1 MIAFFLPAL
10 FSCSGDKHEFAS
22 EWTKDATDHWHA
34 CITENHTDVA
44 DKGSHEFDAGTIT
57 KQATE
62 SEEGVKT
69 YTCTVCEYKKNET
82 IAKLPHTHTFDLTT
96 WANDEENH
104 WHPATCGHTDEK
116 NALAAHTWDEGRETT
131 PATEKEEGVKTYT
144 CTVCERTKEE
154 TIPVLPHTHTFD
166 LTTWTKDETGH
177 WHAATCEHT
186 DQKQGFAAHS
196 GTWSTKTAATY
207 GQNEIEQRDCD
218 VCGFHEEKEVSGTA
232 LAPKSRDLSVA
243 AIANITFDGLTHPI
257 DDSLITRTNDEGG
270 LAIEYRLKGTETYSD
285 VAPDEVGT
293 YEYRVTL
300 SGTVEWEEKVA
311 TGEFVI
317 EPLAILLTDTSFEIG
332 YADDEEANLGNI
344 YITED
349 GTDIS
354 TATNGWTDSVSLT
367 VPAKYG
373 NPGRYTIPV
382 SEISLNDDNFML
394 KTGSIE
400 SVSAVRY
407 DTKDLIAGVVYSG
420 YVSSSSTAVVEANI
434 EQGSIAVGDS
444 LYVCEL
450 DKEVTVVKIA
460 LSYNSVNKVTVG
472 DAADVYLRGS
482 SKGEIKQGMVLTKPN
497 TIKAHQSAVVTLKKY
512 TVDEGG
518 TKTPFFTGKTLSL
531 VFSGN
536 TVSASARIALPSGT
550 ETINSGETATNVI
563 LDFSSPTGMWVGRTF
578 LLKDTSIT
586 CGEGTIT
593 AVHDHAFDASSGQCE
608 CGQSNQEAFTFDNG
622 ESSMSHS
629 YYLNESKNFTGV
641 LQGARTS
648 AATYQ
653 FSLLDA
659 TGNAIT
665 EGFKISLYS
674 TLSGSELTLSSTN
687 TYPVAKGGNL
697 PVKVV
702 LKRTG
707 GTDPFIYCTLKIAA

>member
-1 MIAFFLPAL
+1 MKRKSITTALTSTLMIAFFLPAL

-44 DKGSHEFDAGTIT
+44 DKGSHEFDEGTIT

-82 IAKLPHTHTFDLTT
+82 IAKLS
-96 WANDEENH
+96 
-104 WHPATCGHTDEK
+104 
-116 NALAAHTWDEGRETT
+116 
-131 PATEKEEGVKTYT
+131 
-144 CTVCERTKEE
+144 
-154 TIPVLPHTHTFD
+154 HTHTFD

-177 WHAATCEHT
+177 WHAATCEHA

-196 GTWSTKTAATY
+196 GTWSTKTDAAY
-207 GQNEIEQRDCD
+207 RQNKIEQRDCD
-218 VCGFHEEKEVSGTA
+218 VCGFHEEKEISGTA

-243 AIANITFDGLTHPI
+243 AIADITFDGLAHPI

-270 LAIEYRLKGTETYSD
+270 LAIEYRLKGAETYSN

-332 YADDEEANLGNI
+332 YADDEKVILGNI
-344 YITED
+344 YTTKD

-354 TATNGWTDSVSLT
+354 TATNGWADSVSLMLP
-367 VPAKYG
+367 VKYG

-382 SEISLNDDNFML
+382 SEISLDDDNFML
-394 KTGSIE
+394 ETGSIE

-407 DTKDLIAGVVYSG
+407 DNKDLIAGVASVAYISSG
-420 YVSSSSTAVVEANI
+420 SSALVELNI
-434 EQGSIAVGDS
+434 EQGSMAVGDS

-450 DKEVTVVKIA
+450 DKEVTVSKLYISSKAVSKI
-460 LSYNSVNKVTVG
+460 TVG
-472 DAADVYLRGS
+472 DEAKVVLGGS
-482 SKGEIKQGMVLTKPN
+482 SNGEIKKGMVLAKPN

-512 TVDEGG
+512 AVDEGG
-518 TKTPFFTGKTLSL
+518 TKTPFFSGKTLSL

-536 TVSASARIALPSGT
+536 TVSASVRIALPSGT
-550 ETINSGETATNVI
+550 VIINSGETATNVI
-563 LDFSSPTGMWVGRTF
+563 LDFSSSTGMWVGRTF

-608 CGQSNQEAFTFDNG
+608 CGQSNQEAFTLDNG

-629 YYLNESKNFTGV
+629 YYLNESKNFIGV
-641 LQGARTS
+641 LQGARVS
-648 AATYQ
+648 AVTYQ

-659 TGNAIT
+659 TSNAIT
-665 EGFKISLYS
+665 EGFEISLYS
-674 TLSGSELTLSSTN
+674 ALSGNELTLSSTN
-687 TYPVAKGGNL
+687 TYTVAKGAST

-707 GTDPFIYCTLKIAA
+707 GTVPFIYCTLKIAAQNS